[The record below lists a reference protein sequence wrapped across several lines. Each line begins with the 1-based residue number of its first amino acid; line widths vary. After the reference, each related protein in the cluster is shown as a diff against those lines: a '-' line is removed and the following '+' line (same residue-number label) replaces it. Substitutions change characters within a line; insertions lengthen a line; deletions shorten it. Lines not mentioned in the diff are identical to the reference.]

1 MPTHFFMRRIVSSHP
16 LQARAAALLLTA
28 ALASCSAMPR
38 VSMPSVSDVTSLFGG
53 GDEAPAAQE
62 AASAPQP
69 AVAPAAPAATP
80 AAAPS
85 DADLAA
91 SSDIHPEVWPATPP
105 AGRDSAIEAEVQ
117 KLLSRMTLEEKVG
130 QILQIDIA
138 AASPG
143 DVKRYHLGSILN
155 GGDSAPGGN
164 LRAAPELWLRTADAY
179 YDASAGGRLGIPVL
193 WGIDAVH
200 GNDHIVGATLF
211 PHNIG
216 LGATRDPALLRKIGE
231 ITAQEIR
238 ITGQDWAFAPTIAV
252 ARDDRWGRTYEAYS
266 EDAGLVS
273 LDAAAMIE
281 GLQGKPGSSGFLK
294 NGHVLASAKH
304 YLGDGA
310 TDQGVNAGDSLYSEM
325 ALRDVFAAP
334 YRAAIAAGA
343 QNVMVSYSSWRGTKM
358 HANKALVHDVLFGRL
373 GFDGFTVSDYQGFA
387 RVPGCTV
394 VDCPQSFN
402 AGIDMYMSSDAWKT
416 LYGNLVNQVSAG
428 IIPQARLDEAVAR
441 ILRVKL
447 RMGLLTAGKP
457 SARPYA
463 GRIDLLGSP
472 EHREVARQAVRE
484 SLVLL
489 KNDGGLLPLSPRSHV
504 LVAGEGAQNMAH
516 QTGGWTIG
524 WQGRNNSRADFP
536 GATTIFEG
544 IKADVEAA
552 GGTATLSEDGSFRGR
567 PDVAIVVFGE
577 EPYAESAG
585 DVANLDYQ
593 SGSKHD
599 LKLLQR
605 LQSQGIPIVAVFLSG
620 RPLYVTPEINA
631 ANAFV
636 AAWLPGS
643 EGEGVAD
650 LLFSKPDGSVAYD
663 FRGKLS
669 FSWPRS
675 PDQTALNVG
684 TEPYDPLF
692 AFGYGLTYGAPRNIG
707 RLPEFLHAP
716 QAEPV
721 HAVAVVERR
730 NPPLNQNLGQ
740 APGQNLME
748 GGILQPG
755 WSILA
760 AGQRLTGSKASGRGL
775 SARQSGN
782 AVEATWS
789 GRIPTSLTIAGAP
802 ASFMREAERDMSLS
816 LTLKLDEAPAQA
828 VVLAMGCGPLCGGK
842 LDVTNVLQSVQGRGW
857 TTLNVPLS
865 CLKAAGSDLANVTT
879 PFALTTSGS
888 LTVSLSSVK
897 IVRTGEALSCA
908 AMPPVTAA
916 SVVTG
921 PGPKFT
927 SDQGSKKKAA
937 GSREKKKKHAATGH
951 KTHSKRHKH

>member
-1 MPTHFFMRRIVSSHP
+1 MPTLFFMRRIVASHP
-16 LQARAAALLLTA
+16 RKAHAAALLLA
-28 ALASCSAMPR
+28 VALGSCSVMPK
-38 VSMPSVSDVTSLFGG
+38 VSDVTSLFGS
-53 GDEAPAAQE
+53 E
-62 AASAPQP
+62 AAPPPAPRPQP
-69 AVAPAAPAATP
+69 AAPPAAVP
-80 AAAPS
+80 PS
-85 DADLAA
+85 DTDIAA
-91 SSDIHPEVWPATPP
+91 SSGIHPGIWPVSPQAV
-105 AGRDSAIEAEVQ
+105 ARDPAIEAQVQ
-117 KLLSRMTLEEKVG
+117 KLLSAMTLEEKVG

-138 AASPG
+138 VATPG
-143 DVKRYHLGSILN
+143 DVQRYHLGSILN

-164 LRAAPELWLRTADAY
+164 LRASPGLWLRTADAY

-200 GNDHIVGATLF
+200 GNNHVVGATVF

-216 LGATRDPALLRKIGE
+216 LGAMRDPALVRKIGE
-231 ITAQEIR
+231 ITAREIR

-252 ARDDRWGRTYEAYS
+252 ARDDRWGRSYEAYS
-266 EDAGLVS
+266 EDADLVS
-273 LDAAAMIE
+273 LDGAAMIE
-281 GLQGKPGSSGFLK
+281 GLQGKPGSDAFLK

-358 HANKALVHDVLFGRL
+358 HVNRALVNDVLFGRL

-387 RVPGCTV
+387 KVPGCTV

-416 LYGNLVNQVSAG
+416 LYGNLINQVSAG

-447 RMGLLTAGKP
+447 RMGLLSAGRP

-504 LVAGEGAQNMAH
+504 LVAGDGAQNMMK

-536 GATTIFEG
+536 NANTVYEG
-544 IKADVEAA
+544 IKANVEAA
-552 GGTATLSEDGSFRGR
+552 GGSAALSEDGSFRER

-593 SGSKHD
+593 PGSKRD

-605 LQSQGIPIVAVFLSG
+605 LQAQGIPIVAVFLSG

-650 LLFSKPDGSVAYD
+650 LLFAKPDGSVAYD

-675 PDQTALNVG
+675 PEQAALNAG

-692 AFGYGLTYGAPRNIG
+692 ALGYGQTYGAPRNIG
-707 RLPEFLHAP
+707 RLPEFL
-716 QAEPV
+716 QARHVEPV
-721 HAVAVVERR
+721 RAVQAVERR
-730 NPPLNQNLGQ
+730 TANPNLG
-740 APGQNLME
+740 PNLSLLE
-748 GGILQPG
+748 GGVMQPG
-755 WSILA
+755 WSLLA
-760 AGQRLTGSKASGRGL
+760 AGQRLTGSSATGRGL
-775 SARQSGN
+775 TAKREGN
-782 AVEATWS
+782 AVEAAWT
-789 GRIPTSLTIAGAP
+789 GRIPTSLSIAGSAT
-802 ASFMREAERDMSLS
+802 SFMREAGRDMSLS
-816 LTLKLDEAPAQA
+816 ITFKLDDPPAKA

-842 LDVTNVLQSVQGRGW
+842 LDVTGALANAQGRGW
-857 TTLNVPLS
+857 TSLSVPLS
-865 CLKAAGSDLANVTT
+865 CFKAAGSDLANVTT
-879 PFALTTSGS
+879 SFALTTSDS
-888 LTVSLSSVK
+888 LTLSLSAVK
-897 IVRTGEALSCA
+897 IAPAGDALSCA
-908 AMPPVTAA
+908 SVPPVTAA

-927 SDQGSKKKAA
+927 SGPSPKKKAA
-937 GSREKKKKHAATGH
+937 GSHGKKKKSAAAGH
-951 KTHSKRHKH
+951 KTRSKRHKH